1 VRPGNDPEDS
11 DRAVRTLAAGTGGRV
26 VTDLQNPAPFLEG
39 VGRDIGAAYVIG
51 YTPGP
56 PGKKAR
62 HRIKVTV
69 RGGELLARYREE
81 RFDGTGGDPLLRRAI
96 STLWAGGGANT
107 LKAELSVEEQT
118 KEEDGRFRVSAIVSL
133 PIASVLLRP
142 QEHFHVAHLTVA
154 IVARDGKGHITGAPR
169 AEFPIEIPNEKLLSA
184 PGQTAGY
191 RFTMHLAP
199 GESIVAVAL
208 RDDMS
213 GAESVLRIPLTAGA
227 EAAAK

>member
-1 VRPGNDPEDS
+1 
-11 DRAVRTLAAGTGGRV
+11 VRTLAAGTGGRV

-51 YTPGP
+51 YTPAP

-213 GAESVLRIPLTAGA
+213 GAESVLRIPLTTGA